1 MRNSILGS
9 TCRVLALTLACVVF
23 TGIAADQESTDSLSA
38 QQILDRMAT
47 TYATCKS
54 YRDSGVVTNDFGPHS
69 AGEHFPPHIDIKP
82 FRTAFVRP
90 DQFRFEYDNP
100 TPDKPY
106 IVWAKGGEVRTWWY
120 IKPGVEK
127 LPSLDLG
134 VAGATGVSGGSAH
147 TIPMLLLPDRL
158 TGAKLS
164 AMIDLTRLPDESL
177 DGTPCFKLQ
186 GKYGFGNQ
194 PTTLWLEKATYLVR
208 RIAQDTGLA
217 KNATVYQP
225 EVNKDIPAK
234 ELELNAPSKK

>member
-1 MRNSILGS
+1 
-9 TCRVLALTLACVVF
+9 
-23 TGIAADQESTDSLSA
+23 
-38 QQILDRMAT
+38 MAT

-69 AGEHFPPHIDIKP
+69 AGDRFPRHVDVKP

-90 DQFRFEYDNP
+90 DQFRFEYDDG
-100 TPDKPY
+100 TPEKPY

-134 VAGATGVSGGSAH
+134 IAGATGVSSGSAH
-147 TIPMLLLPDRL
+147 TIPSLLLPDQI

-164 AMIDLTRLPDESL
+164 AMTDLTRLPDETL
-177 DGTPCFKLQ
+177 DGTPCFKLE

-194 PTTLWLEKATYLVR
+194 PRTVWFEKATFLVR
-208 RIAQDTGLA
+208 RIAEARG
-217 KNATVYQP
+217 
-225 EVNKDIPAK
+225 
-234 ELELNAPSKK
+234 